1 MSEKLHSLLESKGI
15 SIYQLAK
22 TINAPLTTVYQWF
35 NGKSKPKLFYAE
47 KLAKFFRVSI
57 RYFL

>member
-15 SIYQLAK
+15 SVYQLAK
-22 TINAPLTTVYQWF
+22 KLNIPLQTLYNWF
-35 NGKSKPKLFYAE
+35 RGRNKPKLFYAE
-47 KLAKFFRVSI
+47 KLAKFFKVSI